1 MWYNEQGKEH
11 ISLQTDSNEV
21 KTMKTAKS
29 KLRFLPVIIFLLILL
44 IILVIQGL
52 LHRARYLGS
61 IQSGGGYTQVCD
73 AEGTCYLVDR
83 SGIIYTVDYDTGKRT
98 KYYEAPDSIHWV
110 GSTDMQNLYYSQDGS
125 LHRIHIQTDSDE
137 VLLSEAGVGD
147 IQAVTDHYVLYSRA
161 AQTEEDDVLEY
172 VDLDTL
178 EVCTIDWSQSAT
190 VTDVLDYKNDVVVM
204 VLENADDGGIYSVD
218 LSTASIVQ
226 LVANTDA
233 KWSLYNLFVIEDE
246 LVYEHMPRTGDPQ
259 YYMVSMTDP
268 QEPQPVTLGVEN
280 ACGSMVQFAD
290 GLISFAT
297 DDSLL
302 IGKYDPGTDTL
313 TTILETDHWGYI
325 EAAAVHG
332 NQYVILTMEGA
343 NVEYLRLGKIA

>member
-1 MWYNEQGKEH
+1 
-11 ISLQTDSNEV
+11 
-21 KTMKTAKS
+21 MKTAKS

-44 IILVIQGL
+44 IILVILGT

-61 IQSGGGYTQVCD
+61 IQSGGGYTQVYD
-73 AEGTCYLVDR
+73 TEGTCYLVDS

-110 GSTDMQNLYYSQDGS
+110 GSTDMQDLYYSQDGG
-125 LHRIHIQTDSDE
+125 LHRIHIQTASDE

-178 EVCTIDWSQSAT
+178 EVCTMDWSQLET

-226 LVANTDA
+226 LAANTDA

-246 LVYEHMPRTGDPQ
+246 LVYEHMPRTGEPQ
-259 YYMVSMTDP
+259 YYTVSLTDP
-268 QEPQPVTLGVEN
+268 QEPLPVTLGVEN

-290 GLISFAT
+290 GLISFTT

-313 TTILETDHWGYI
+313 TTILETDYWGYI

-332 NQYVILTMEGA
+332 DQYVMLTMEEG